1 MRALYTIPL
10 LLICS
15 VLLADL
21 VPSKPTDVG
30 SPLTR
35 TEKLKKLTSSD
46 YFKVAGKILKSRGY
60 GETEVAKALE
70 EMPERQLDQL
80 LAMVEMPRRGGWL
93 DLLLFVLVVVLIVW
107 LILILVDP
115 YYRRYY

>member
-1 MRALYTIPL
+1 MRVLSLLLLSVFCPALY
-10 LLICS
+10 
-15 VLLADL
+15 ADL
-21 VPSKPTDVG
+21 VPSDATDTG

-35 TEKLKKLTSSD
+35 TEKIRRLRSSD
-46 YFKVAGKILKSRGY
+46 YFKAASKILKSCGY
-60 GETEVAKALE
+60 DETEVSKALE
-70 EMPERQLDQL
+70 EMPDRQLERL
-80 LAMVEMPRRGGWL
+80 IAMVEMPQRGGWL